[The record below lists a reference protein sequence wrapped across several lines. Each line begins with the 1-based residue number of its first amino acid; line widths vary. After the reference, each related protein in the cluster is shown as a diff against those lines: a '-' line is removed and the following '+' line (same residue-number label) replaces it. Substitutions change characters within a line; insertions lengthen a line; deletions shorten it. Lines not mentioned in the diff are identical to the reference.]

1 MSPWRRSAEWKAE
14 TMMESPVVS
23 PLPMPGTA
31 APLSRMADRRKGG
44 RRHALHISVV
54 ERAVALVPGTS
65 PGRHCAGWRSPTTA
79 LRVPFVDALTRLAL
93 AARDGDRHALEGFVE
108 GSYEQVW
115 RLCAKLVDD
124 QGADD
129 LAQEA
134 YARAVKALPKFRG
147 ESSARTWLLAIAR
160 NTCMD
165 ELRTR
170 GRRRRRDTSL
180 LAASRHRQDVA
191 AADHRVGVADIVARL
206 TPERREAFVL
216 TQMLGLSYHEAAQVC
231 ACPTGTIR
239 SRVARARAD
248 LLASLSEADAGRR
261 SAQGYSNES
270 SMYPMATDMTS

>member
-1 MSPWRRSAEWKAE
+1 V
-14 TMMESPVVS
+14 PV
-23 PLPMPGTA
+23 
-31 APLSRMADRRKGG
+31 
-44 RRHALHISVV
+44 
-54 ERAVALVPGTS
+54 
-65 PGRHCAGWRSPTTA
+65 
-79 LRVPFVDALTRLAL
+79 VDALTRLAL
-93 AARDGDRHALEGFVE
+93 AAREGDRGALDHFVE

-129 LAQEA
+129 LAQDA
-134 YARAVKALPKFRG
+134 YIRAVGALPKFRG

-170 GRRRRRDTSL
+170 DRRRRRDSSL
-180 LAASRHRQDVA
+180 RASARQRAGDAA
-191 AADHRVGVADIVARL
+191 AADHRVGVTDLVGRL

-216 TQMLGLSYHEAAQVC
+216 TQMLGLSYQEAAEVC

-248 LLASLSEADAGRR
+248 LLHALGEGGR
-261 SAQGYSNES
+261 SYNNES